1 MTLPFAVWVV
11 VVTVTPDPLVVATE
25 CVTCGPVVPFVAAV
39 APAPAVVE
47 AVPAV
52 VAAVGKALWASATV
66 VAPVPAISAASVQFD
81 IRRTRRMPSRR
92 ARTGLPAQSGSPNSG
107 SGTRPSPGGE
117 PPKPGSGTRPW
128 GGAGPPTPGRASC
141 PPRYSRSESMVAI
154 SFPYLPAWFLLG
166 CLIVRPR

>member
-39 APAPAVVE
+39 APAPAVVD

-92 ARTGLPAQSGSPNSG
+92 ARTGLSAQSGSPGSEPPNPGSG
-107 SGTRPSPGGE
+107 SRPSPAGE
-117 PPKPGSGTRPW
+117 PPYPGSGTRPP
-128 GGAGPPTPGRASC
+128 GGGDPPTP
-141 PPRYSRSESMVAI
+141 
-154 SFPYLPAWFLLG
+154 
-166 CLIVRPR
+166 

>member
-39 APAPAVVE
+39 APAPAVVD

-52 VAAVGKALWASATV
+52 VAAVGKALWASATA
-66 VAPVPAISAASVQFD
+66 VAPGPAISAAGVQFD

-92 ARTGLPAQSGSPNSG
+92 ARTVLSAQSGSPDSG

-128 GGAGPPTPGRASC
+128 RGGAPPPPGRESR
-141 PPRYSRSESMVAI
+141 PPRSSRSESMGAP
-154 SFPYLPAWFLLG
+154 SL
-166 CLIVRPR
+166 